1 MAARQWIGQDGGL
14 RNKLTLKSEMLEFI
28 VESEVIIRAVDKPFN
43 ERLAMGKFQSMD
55 DAYTFVEKYLN
66 DTRDLHTYF
75 SRSFLCPRESL
86 EERIK
91 DNRIVAINVVL
102 GQFEDMIYI
111 RESK

>member
-1 MAARQWIGQDGGL
+1 MEDCEINRL
-14 RNKLTLKSEMLEFI
+14 LKTEMIEFV

-43 ERLAMGKFQSMD
+43 ERLAMGKFQSFD
-55 DAYTFVEKYLN
+55 EAYTFIEKYLN

-75 SRSFLCPRESL
+75 SRSFLCPRDTL

-111 RESK
+111 RQTK

>member
-1 MAARQWIGQDGGL
+1 MV
-14 RNKLTLKSEMLEFI
+14 EFI
-28 VESEVIIRAVDKPFN
+28 VESEVIIRAVDKPFG
-43 ERLAMGKFQSMD
+43 ERLAMGKFQSVD
-55 DAYTFVEKYLN
+55 EAYTFIEKYLN

-75 SRSFLCPRESL
+75 SRSFLCPRDTL

-111 RESK
+111 RQTK